1 MAKSCGGGPVLCSA
15 CGKLRDEKRSVP
27 RSRVRFVSG
36 TPRVNES
43 KWVCDRCVDRFG
55 GVYQRPLS
63 EAFDACNTGDMPA
76 KIRPVA
82 SPAPQIRVARP
93 GEAWDAGQR
102 PAKGTLA
109 TVVLPDGREVDRALV
124 VAALRKRI
132 LARRT
137 VDPRVADN
145 LRALL
150 RQKRMRGYLN
160 NCVRLRNGEM
170 V

>member
-1 MAKSCGGGPVLCSA
+1 MLCSA
-15 CGKLRDEKRSVP
+15 CGKLRDEKRSVL
-27 RSRVRFVSG
+27 RARVRFGSSA
-36 TPRVNES
+36 PRVNES
-43 KWVCDRCVDRFG
+43 KWICDRCVANLG

-63 EAFDACNTGDMPA
+63 EAFDSCNTGDMPA

-102 PAKGTLA
+102 PAKGALA
-109 TVVLPDGREVDRALV
+109 TVVLPDGREVDRSLV

-132 LARRT
+132 ASRT
-137 VDPRVADN
+137 VDPAVA
-145 LRALL
+145 RAAMRAL
-150 RQKRMRGYLN
+150 RQKRMRAYLA
-160 NCVRLRNGEM
+160 NCVRLRNGGM